1 MGPSNGV
8 KIIKSLLIL
17 TALSFAL
24 GEEAR
29 AEEKTKVDPEP
40 MRIISMAPSLT
51 ETLFALGL
59 GSRVVGVTN
68 FCNYPPEARE
78 KEKIGGFINPNL
90 EKIVSLKP
98 DLILATLD
106 GNKKGVIDKLKELGL
121 SVNVINPRNI
131 EEILGSIT
139 QIGELTYRHKRAE
152 ELVSSM
158 KRRIGKVV
166 KSVKGLSRPPV
177 LFIYGEDPLIT
188 AGPGTFANDL
198 IKLAGGRN
206 ISEDSWIPYPKYN
219 LEEILIKKPER
230 IFISS
235 MEVTEKAPS
244 KVIERWKKW
253 PAIPAIT
260 KERVFLINGDL
271 IDRPGP
277 RIIEGLEIL
286 ARRIHPEAFK
296 PDGSYIER

>member
-1 MGPSNGV
+1 ML
-8 KIIKSLLIL
+8 IKKLLIL
-17 TALSFAL
+17 TVLPLILGDLAL
-24 GEEAR
+24 
-29 AEEKTKVDPEP
+29 AEEKIKVDPEP

-51 ETLFALGL
+51 ETLFALDL

-78 KEKIGGFINPNL
+78 KEKIGGFSNPNL

-106 GNKKGVIDKLKELGL
+106 GNRKEVIDKLKELGL
-121 SVNVINPRNI
+121 SVNVTNPRNI
-131 EEILGSIT
+131 EEILSAIT
-139 QIGELTYRHKRAE
+139 QIGQATYRQKRAE

-158 KRRIGKVV
+158 RKRIETVV
-166 KSVKGLSRPPV
+166 KSVKGLRRPPV

-198 IKLAGGRN
+198 IRLAGGRN
-206 ISEDSWIPYPKYN
+206 ISEDSRIPYPKYN
-219 LEEILIKKPER
+219 FEEILIKKPEL

-253 PAIPAIT
+253 PSIPAIT
-260 KERVFLINGDL
+260 KEQVYLINGDL
-271 IDRPGP
+271 IDRPDP

-286 ARRIHPEAFK
+286 ARRIHPEAFN
-296 PDGSYIER
+296 PE